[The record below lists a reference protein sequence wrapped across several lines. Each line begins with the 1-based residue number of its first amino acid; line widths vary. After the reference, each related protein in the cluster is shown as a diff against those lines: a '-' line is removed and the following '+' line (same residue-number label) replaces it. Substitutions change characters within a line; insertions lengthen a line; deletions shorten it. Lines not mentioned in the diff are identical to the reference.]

1 MPSKFMPFIFLAA
14 LFVMHSTTSS
24 LTNVHLLCKRRVE
37 VILTMEE
44 ALILQKQLRNP
55 KKIK

>member
-1 MPSKFMPFIFLAA
+1 
-14 LFVMHSTTSS
+14 MHSTTSS
-24 LTNVHLLCKRRVE
+24 LIDVHLLCKRRVE

-55 KKIK
+55 RKKIKWKMEEAQLYLYKTRF